1 MVGWK
6 QGHLAQWRWCWECK
20 HKVPLIR
27 RKATAHAKCC
37 MMDDSCFV
45 VSPEQL
51 SEVLCSLGAIAQR
64 VTSVIKVRCM
74 ARLARV
80 VAVGVPHHVTQRG
93 NGRQFILGSDPDR
106 RVYLD
111 LLRQGIALHG
121 VELIGYCLM
130 SNHVHLVAVPH
141 NADGLGLALKNA
153 QGRYASY
160 WNASH
165 HATGHV
171 WQGRYYSCPLDEQHL
186 WEALRYTELNPVRAG
201 MVDRAERWAW
211 SSAAIHCGGSLA
223 EGWLAMEMWRRRWPD
238 ASWREYWMPGRAN
251 RNWCR
256 FVAILTLVAPWEM
269 RSSSV
274 RWKGKRNACWLCKS
288 VAQERGRIGRNARAH
303 FPSASRRLSKNCTD
317 DRFRWGYFRPSPYLP
332 YFWEPRTQR
341 ARMKEEE

>member
-1 MVGWK
+1 MPHDGCVV
-6 QGHLAQWRWCWECK
+6 QGAALFCRTGSLVWLCVRWVLWRK
-20 HKVPLIR
+20 
-27 RKATAHAKCC
+27 
-37 MMDDSCFV
+37 
-45 VSPEQL
+45 
-51 SEVLCSLGAIAQR
+51 

-93 NGRQFILGSDPDR
+93 NGRQFILACDPDR

-111 LLRQGIALHG
+111 LLQQSIALHG

-211 SSAAIHCGGSLA
+211 SSAAIHCGGSLE
-223 EGWLAMEMWRRRWPD
+223 EGWLAMELWRRRWPD
-238 ASWREYWMPGRAN
+238 ASWREYLDAGESESKLVSIRRYTHTGRPLGDAE
-251 RNWCR
+251 
-256 FVAILTLVAPWEM
+256 FVRALERET
-269 RSSSV
+269 
-274 RWKGKRNACWLCKS
+274 KRLLALQK
-288 VAQERGRIGRNARAH
+288 RGPKKRAH
-303 FPSASRRLSKNCTD
+303 KELAANPPSAD
-317 DRFRWGYFRPSPYLP
+317 
-332 YFWEPRTQR
+332 
-341 ARMKEEE
+341 